1 MAIQTQTKRYRETT
15 EESGKERQLSGLF
28 NIISNNL
35 LLATEALSTDCK
47 VKAVSELE
55 SLSRKARIL
64 AKELASNTCDVSQED
79 LAERISFLKTRMLS
93 LVEDLTNDLIKL
105 DTNKNSDKRAIEDIV
120 LAKRLLRDSQ
130 RGLVTIQD

>member
-1 MAIQTQTKRYRETT
+1 MSIQTPTKRYREVTD
-15 EESGKERQLSGLF
+15 ESGKGRQLSGLF
-28 NIISNNL
+28 SIISNNL
-35 LLATEALSTDCK
+35 LLATEVLSTDYK

-64 AKELASNTCDVSQED
+64 AKELASNTYSVSHED
-79 LAERISFLKTRMLS
+79 LTERISLLKTRMLS
-93 LVEDLTNDLIKL
+93 LVEDLTSELAKL
-105 DTNKNSDKRAIEDIV
+105 NTNKNSDKRAIEDIV

>member
-1 MAIQTQTKRYRETT
+1 MSIQTPTKRYRETT
-15 EESGKERQLSGLF
+15 DKSGKGRQLSGLF
-28 NIISNNL
+28 SIISNNL
-35 LLATEALSTDCK
+35 LLATEVLSTDYK

-64 AKELASNTCDVSQED
+64 AKELASNTCNVTHED
-79 LAERISFLKTRMLS
+79 LTEKISFLKTKMLS
-93 LVEDLTNDLIKL
+93 LVEDLTNELAKL

>member
-1 MAIQTQTKRYRETT
+1 MAVQTQTKRYREKT
-15 EESGKERQLSGLF
+15 EESSKGRQLSGLF

-35 LLATEALSTDCK
+35 LLATEVLSTDCK
-47 VKAVSELE
+47 VKTVSELE

-64 AKELASNTCDVSQED
+64 AKELASNTCNLSHED
-79 LAERISFLKTRMLS
+79 LAEKISFLKNRMLS
-93 LVEDLTNDLIKL
+93 LVEDLTNELIKL
-105 DTNKNSDKRAIEDIV
+105 DANKNSDKRVVEDII

>member
-1 MAIQTQTKRYRETT
+1 MAVQAQTKRYRERTD
-15 EESGKERQLSGLF
+15 ESSKGRQLSGLF
-28 NIISNNL
+28 SIISNNL
-35 LLATEALSTDCK
+35 LLATEVLSTDDK

-64 AKELASNTCDVSQED
+64 AKDLASNTCNVTHED
-79 LAERISFLKTRMLS
+79 LMEKISFLKTRMLS
-93 LVEDLTNDLIKL
+93 LVEDLTNELAML
-105 DTNKNSDKRAIEDIV
+105 DTDKNSDKRAIEDIV

>member
-1 MAIQTQTKRYRETT
+1 MSIQTPTKRYREVAD
-15 EESGKERQLSGLF
+15 ESGKGRQLSGLF
-28 NIISNNL
+28 SIISNNL
-35 LLATEALSTDCK
+35 LLATEVLSTDYK

-64 AKELASNTCDVSQED
+64 AKELASNTCNVTHENLMEKTS
-79 LAERISFLKTRMLS
+79 LLKTRMLS
-93 LVEDLTNDLIKL
+93 LVEDLTNELAKL
-105 DTNKNSDKRAIEDIV
+105 DSNKNSDKRAIEDIV